1 MARMNKLSEEIGER
15 SNNRKYEFVDTK
27 GQRLVQIAVVG
38 LFLMLLV
45 VVSFVLACQNK
56 KGKDS
61 GVEDESKPAS
71 KGLKSRAE

>member
-1 MARMNKLSEEIGER
+1 M
-15 SNNRKYEFVDTK
+15 
-27 GQRLVQIAVVG
+27 VQIAVVG

-71 KGLKSRAE
+71 KGIKSRAE